1 MLLCYDCQNGIID
14 EEEHIIFAT
23 VPKLFSISLPKII
36 QFMKTIDVEIMDI
49 EVKITISK
57 QELEVQSTKKKI
69 VGYRYEPKVTLKD
82 KVYLEMHYS
91 HQPGNAINQGMLQW
105 MKL

>member
-1 MLLCYDCQNGIID
+1 
-14 EEEHIIFAT
+14 

-57 QELEVQSTKKKI
+57 QELEV
-69 VGYRYEPKVTLKD
+69 
-82 KVYLEMHYS
+82 
-91 HQPGNAINQGMLQW
+91 
-105 MKL
+105 